1 MPPEEELEGAARAI
15 IDENRYMTLGT
26 ADSTGRPWV
35 SPVWYAPEAYREFFW
50 VSYPDARHSRNVAAR
65 PEIAIVI
72 FDSRVPVGSGQGVYM
87 TAVGE
92 EVPDAGLERGMGIF
106 SRRSQLQGARAW
118 TQADVQ
124 PPAAL
129 RLYCATV
136 SEHFVL
142 DTGDRRISVSLE

>member
-1 MPPEEELEGAARAI
+1 MTSAEELEAAARAI

-26 ADSTGRPWV
+26 ADTNGRPWV

-72 FDSRVPVGSGQGVYM
+72 FDSRAPVGSGQGVFM
-87 TAVGE
+87 SAVAE
-92 EVPDAGLERGMGIF
+92 QVADSELERGIGFF

-118 TQADVQ
+118 RHADVQ

-129 RLYCATV
+129 RLYCARV

>member
-1 MPPEEELEGAARAI
+1 MPPAEELEAVARAI

-26 ADSTGRPWV
+26 ADTTGRPWV
-35 SPVWYAPEAYREFFW
+35 SPVWYAREAYREFFW
-50 VSYPDARHSRNVAAR
+50 ASYPDARHSRNVAAR

-87 TAVGE
+87 SAVAE
-92 EVPDAGLERGMGIF
+92 QVADAELERGIGIF

-118 TQADVQ
+118 THADVQ

-129 RLYCATV
+129 RLYCAKV
-136 SEHFVL
+136 SEQFVL
-142 DTGDRRISVSLE
+142 DTADRRISVSLE

>member
-1 MPPEEELEGAARAI
+1 MPPAEELEAAARAI

-26 ADSTGRPWV
+26 ADTTGRPWV

-87 TAVGE
+87 SAVAE
-92 EVPDAGLERGMGIF
+92 QVADAELERGMGIF

-118 TQADVQ
+118 TQADVL

-129 RLYCATV
+129 RLYCAKV
-136 SEHFVL
+136 SEQFVL
-142 DTGDRRISVSLE
+142 DTGDRRIPISLE

>member
-1 MPPEEELEGAARAI
+1 MPPAEELEAAARAI

-26 ADSTGRPWV
+26 ADTTGRPWV

-50 VSYPDARHSRNVAAR
+50 VSYPDARHSHNVAAR

-87 TAVGE
+87 SAVAE
-92 EVPDAGLERGMGIF
+92 QVADAELERGIRIF

-118 TQADVQ
+118 TQADVE
-124 PPAAL
+124 PPASL
-129 RLYCATV
+129 RLYLANV

-142 DTGDRRISVSLE
+142 HTSDQRISVSLE